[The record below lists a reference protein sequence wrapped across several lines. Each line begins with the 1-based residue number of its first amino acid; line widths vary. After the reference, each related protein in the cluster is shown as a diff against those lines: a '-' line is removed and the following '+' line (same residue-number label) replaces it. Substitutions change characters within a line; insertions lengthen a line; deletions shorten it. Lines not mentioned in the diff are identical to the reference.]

1 VRTTLVLRNVTL
13 GVALSVLTAAC
24 AVFTEPVP
32 AGTVP
37 VNARITNNSGQEMP
51 VSVVLPTGESLP
63 GAILPTSSIP
73 AFSTMELTVY
83 LPVGGDWRLKIGDW
97 GEILKEDIARD
108 LQRGCRIVVEANADG
123 SGMYGCTNQ

>member
-1 VRTTLVLRNVTL
+1 MLRTVTF

-37 VNARITNNSGQEMP
+37 VAARITNNTPREMP
-51 VSVVLPTGESLP
+51 LSVVLPTGDILP
-63 GAILPTSSIP
+63 GGIQPTSSVP
-73 AFSTMELTVY
+73 AFSTMDLTVY
-83 LPVGGDWRLKIGDW
+83 LPVGGDWRLSIGDW
-97 GEILKEDIARD
+97 GEILKQDIAGG

-123 SGMYGCTNQ
+123 SGMYGCTDRAE